1 MKVAPRRQSIV
12 DMDCGEARAF
22 LLKHESYCNTELPPY
37 FQFGDLLQCVDTV
50 IAGKSLSEFWISRKQ
65 LRESEGVNYR
75 ILKNRDGK
83 YQWRPMDLIHPALY
97 VSLVNEITTANH
109 WNHIRKRLQSFA
121 QNSKIKC
128 LSLPVQSLSREED
141 KAEQISQWWQ
151 DVEQKSIE
159 FSSYIQ
165 KLWMSKKKSVSLS
178 VTINPRGPSDEG
190 ERIRSM
196 KQYTASE
203 VETIVKDEVTLS
215 LEALI
220 RVGARRMLQAALEF
234 EVDAYVENLQDER
247 DEQGHRQVVKNGA
260 HKPRDLLTGMGPIPI
275 RQPRVHDRRE
285 GKAFRSA
292 ILPRYMRRAPS
303 IDALIPA
310 LYLKGVSTS
319 SFPEALAAI
328 LGEQAPGLSPA
339 NVVRLKQIWEQE
351 YQAWRERDLSDKHY
365 VYVWADGIYF
375 QVRLEPDR
383 PCVLVL
389 IGATRDGR
397 KELLAIEDGHRESK
411 LSWQNVLTDLKRRGL
426 KEAPALAIG
435 DGGLGFWAA
444 LEEVFPQTHHQ
455 RCWVHK
461 SANVLD
467 KLPKTVQA
475 QAKAHL
481 HQMYL
486 SPTRQDALGA
496 YEDFLSLYEPKYP
509 KACACLEK
517 DKDVLFTFYDF
528 PAAHWRHLRSTNPIE
543 STFST
548 VRHRTRQTKGCGSRN
563 ATMMM
568 VYKLADQAQK
578 HWHRLHGHKLIEL
591 VVQGVE
597 FKDGDVKAAA

>member
-1 MKVAPRRQSIV
+1 MR
-12 DMDCGEARAF
+12 
-22 LLKHESYCNTELPPY
+22 
-37 FQFGDLLQCVDTV
+37 
-50 IAGKSLSEFWISRKQ
+50 
-65 LRESEGVNYR
+65 
-75 ILKNRDGK
+75 
-83 YQWRPMDLIHPALY
+83 
-97 VSLVNEITTANH
+97 
-109 WNHIRKRLQSFA
+109 
-121 QNSKIKC
+121 
-128 LSLPVQSLSREED
+128 
-141 KAEQISQWWQ
+141 
-151 DVEQKSIE
+151 
-159 FSSYIQ
+159 
-165 KLWMSKKKSVSLS
+165 
-178 VTINPRGPSDEG
+178 
-190 ERIRSM
+190 
-196 KQYTASE
+196 QYTGSE

-220 RVGARRMLQAALEF
+220 RVGARRMLQAALDF
-234 EVDAYVENLQDER
+234 EVEAYVENLQDEK
-247 DEQGHRQVVKNGA
+247 DERGHRQVVRNGS
-260 HKPRDLLTGMGPIPI
+260 HKPRELITGVGHLEI

-285 GKAFRSA
+285 DKTFSSA

-319 SFPEALAAI
+319 SFPEALSAI
-328 LGEQAPGLSPA
+328 LGEHAVGLSPA
-339 NVVRLKQIWEQE
+339 NIVRLKQIWDEE
-351 YQAWRERDLSDKHY
+351 YREWKQRDLSDKHY

-383 PCVLVL
+383 PCILVI
-389 IGATRDGR
+389 IGATKDGR

-411 LSWQNVLTDLKRRGL
+411 LSWEGVLTDLKRRGL

-444 LEEVFPQTHHQ
+444 LEEVYPGTNHQ

-467 KLPKTVQA
+467 NLPKTVQA
-475 QAKAHL
+475 QAKARL

-496 YEDFLSLYEPKYP
+496 YEDFLSLYEARYP
-509 KACACLEK
+509 KACSCLEK

-528 PAAHWRHLRSTNPIE
+528 PAAHWRHLRTTNPIE

-563 ATMMM
+563 ATLMM
-568 VYKLADQAQK
+568 VYKLATQAQK
-578 HWHRLHGHKLIEL
+578 HWQRLHSHKLIEL

-597 FKDGDVKAAA
+597 FQDGDVKAAA